1 MITFCS
7 SEIFM
12 LFLFSS
18 NINLPWLQVIKE
30 CILNGREFKSNNVN
44 DLKDHLFVILGTYN
58 SLSVIKCFSSKIL
71 LLV

>member
-1 MITFCS
+1 M
-7 SEIFM
+7 ED
-12 LFLFSS
+12 LGAGQWKL
-18 NINLPWLQVIKE
+18 LPWLQVIKE